1 MLLENPRSYSNPTS
15 LSPLSQSLLPLTQV
29 YHGNMSPPKIRLR
42 KNRGE
47 EVVRDEDTCV
57 PSWTGDLASRTHV
70 YIIVKTVRMI

>member
-1 MLLENPRSYSNPTS
+1 
-15 LSPLSQSLLPLTQV
+15 
-29 YHGNMSPPKIRLR
+29 MSPPKIRLR